1 MNKKLIAAI
10 IAGLISLLGIVLI
23 WQRGGIF
30 AWIFSITGALLLIE
44 IVIRSRTTML
54 KRTVV
59 TACTLT
65 ALWLLTY
72 GSIIG
77 IWETGEVAELKIDTG
92 SEEHQVRVWLLDVN
106 DNIEIFY
113 DAEPDVAEFLLNEP
127 KVSLVRNDQTLEF
140 LKVEI
145 STLETAPAEKMNQIF
160 ELWNEK
166 YGSRNLATP
175 IYSLMFGR
183 AKDKVALILTLTR

>member
-44 IVIRSRTTML
+44 IVIRSRITML
-54 KRTVV
+54 KSTVV

>member
-72 GSIIG
+72 GSIIA

>member
-54 KRTVV
+54 KNTMV

-92 SEEHQVRVWLLDVN
+92 SQEHQVRVWLLDVN

-160 ELWNEK
+160 DLWNEK

>member
-44 IVIRSRTTML
+44 IVIRSRITML
-54 KRTVV
+54 KSTII

>member
-1 MNKKLIAAI
+1 MNKKLITAI

-23 WQRGGIF
+23 WQRGGLF

-72 GSIIG
+72 SSIIG

-92 SEEHQVRVWLLDVN
+92 SEEHQVRVWLLDVD

-166 YGSRNLATP
+166 YGNRNLATP

>member
-72 GSIIG
+72 GSIIA
-77 IWETGEVAELKIDTG
+77 IWETGEVAELRIDTG
-92 SEEHQVRVWLLDVN
+92 SEENQVRVWLLDVN

-145 STLETAPAEKMNQIF
+145 STPETAPAEKMNQIF

>member
-54 KRTVV
+54 KRTMV

-72 GSIIG
+72 GSIIA

>member
-23 WQRGGIF
+23 WQRGGLF

-54 KRTVV
+54 KNTMI

>member
-54 KRTVV
+54 KSTMV

-72 GSIIG
+72 GSIIA
-77 IWETGEVAELKIDTG
+77 IWETGEVAELRIDTG
-92 SEEHQVRVWLLDVN
+92 SEENQVRVWLLDVN

>member
-10 IAGLISLLGIVLI
+10 IAGLISLLGTVLI
-23 WQRGGIF
+23 WQRGGLF

-54 KRTVV
+54 KNTMV

>member
-23 WQRGGIF
+23 WQRGGLF

-54 KRTVV
+54 KSTMV
-59 TACTLT
+59 TACILT

-113 DAEPDVAEFLLNEP
+113 DAEPDVAEVLLNEP

-183 AKDKVALILTLTR
+183 AKDKVGLILTLTR

>member
-44 IVIRSRTTML
+44 IVIRSRSTML
-54 KRTVV
+54 KSTVV

>member
-23 WQRGGIF
+23 WQRGGLF

-54 KRTVV
+54 KNTMI

-113 DAEPDVAEFLLNEP
+113 DAEPDVAELLLNEP

>member
-54 KRTVV
+54 KRTMV
-59 TACTLT
+59 TAYTLT

-92 SEEHQVRVWLLDVN
+92 REEHQVRVWLLDVN

>member
-54 KRTVV
+54 KNTMV

-183 AKDKVALILTLTR
+183 AKDKVALILTLIR

>member
-72 GSIIG
+72 GSIIA
-77 IWETGEVAELKIDTG
+77 IWETGEVAELRIDTG
-92 SEEHQVRVWLLDVN
+92 SEENQVRVWLLDVN

>member
-23 WQRGGIF
+23 WQRGGLF

-54 KRTVV
+54 KNTMV

-183 AKDKVALILTLTR
+183 AKDKVALILTLPR

>member
-72 GSIIG
+72 GSIIA
-77 IWETGEVAELKIDTG
+77 IWETGEVAELRIDTG
-92 SEEHQVRVWLLDVN
+92 SEENQVRVWLLDVN

-113 DAEPDVAEFLLNEP
+113 DAEPDVAEFLLNEL

>member
-10 IAGLISLLGIVLI
+10 ITGLISLLGIVLI

>member
-23 WQRGGIF
+23 WQRGGLF

-54 KRTVV
+54 KSTMV

-92 SEEHQVRVWLLDVN
+92 SEEHQVRVWLLDVE
-106 DNIEIFY
+106 DTIEIFY
-113 DAEPDVAEFLLNEP
+113 DAEPEVVEFLLNEP

>member
-54 KRTVV
+54 KSTII

-113 DAEPDVAEFLLNEP
+113 DAEPDVAEFLLSEP
-127 KVSLVRNDQTLEF
+127 KVRLVRNDQTLEF

>member
-54 KRTVV
+54 KSTMV

-72 GSIIG
+72 SSIIG

>member
-23 WQRGGIF
+23 WQRGGLF

-54 KRTVV
+54 KNTMV

-92 SEEHQVRVWLLDVN
+92 SEEHQVRVWLLDVE

-113 DAEPDVAEFLLNEP
+113 DAEPDVAEFLLSEP
-127 KVSLVRNDQTLEF
+127 KVSLVRNDQPLEF

>member
-54 KRTVV
+54 KSTMV

-72 GSIIG
+72 GSIIA
-77 IWETGEVAELKIDTG
+77 IWETGEVAELRIDTG

>member
-23 WQRGGIF
+23 WQRGGLF

-54 KRTVV
+54 KSTMV

-92 SEEHQVRVWLLDVN
+92 SEEHQVRVWLLDVE
-106 DNIEIFY
+106 DTIEIFY
-113 DAEPDVAEFLLNEP
+113 DAEPEVAEFLLSEP

-183 AKDKVALILTLTR
+183 AKDKVGLILTLTR

>member
-54 KRTVV
+54 KSTMV

-72 GSIIG
+72 GSIIA
-77 IWETGEVAELKIDTG
+77 IWETGEVAELRIDTG
-92 SEEHQVRVWLLDVN
+92 SEENQVRVWLLDVN

-183 AKDKVALILTLTR
+183 ARDKVALILTLTH

>member
-72 GSIIG
+72 GSIIA
-77 IWETGEVAELKIDTG
+77 IWETGEVAELRIDTG
-92 SEEHQVRVWLLDVN
+92 SEENQVRVWLLDVN

-127 KVSLVRNDQTLEF
+127 KVGLVRNDQTLEF

>member
-23 WQRGGIF
+23 WQRGGLF
-30 AWIFSITGALLLIE
+30 AWIFSITGALLVIE

-54 KRTVV
+54 KSTMV

-92 SEEHQVRVWLLDVN
+92 SEEQQVRVWLLDVN

>member
-1 MNKKLIAAI
+1 MNNKLIATI
-10 IAGLISLLGIVLI
+10 IAGLMCLLGIVLI

-54 KRTVV
+54 KSTMV

-72 GSIIG
+72 SSIIG
-77 IWETGEVAELKIDTG
+77 IWETGEVAELKIDMG

-183 AKDKVALILTLTR
+183 AKDKVALILTLPR

>member
-54 KRTVV
+54 KSTMV

-72 GSIIG
+72 SSIIG

-92 SEEHQVRVWLLDVN
+92 IEEHQVRVWLLDVN

>member
-23 WQRGGIF
+23 WQRGGLF

-54 KRTVV
+54 KNTMV

-92 SEEHQVRVWLLDVN
+92 SEDHQVRVWLLDVN

-145 STLETAPAEKMNQIF
+145 STLETAPAEKMNEIF

>member
-54 KRTVV
+54 KSTMV

-72 GSIIG
+72 SSIIG

-92 SEEHQVRVWLLDVN
+92 REEHQVRVWLLDVN

-113 DAEPDVAEFLLNEP
+113 DADPDVAEFLLNEP
-127 KVSLVRNDQTLEF
+127 KVSLVRNDQTL
-140 LKVEI
+140 
-145 STLETAPAEKMNQIF
+145 
-160 ELWNEK
+160 
-166 YGSRNLATP
+166 
-175 IYSLMFGR
+175 
-183 AKDKVALILTLTR
+183 

>member
-10 IAGLISLLGIVLI
+10 ISGLISLLGIVLI
-23 WQRGGIF
+23 WQRGGLF

-54 KRTVV
+54 KNTMV

-72 GSIIG
+72 SSIIG

-145 STLETAPAEKMNQIF
+145 NTLETAPAEKMNQIF

>member
-72 GSIIG
+72 SSIIG

-145 STLETAPAEKMNQIF
+145 RTLETAPAEKMNQIF

>member
-23 WQRGGIF
+23 WQRGGLF

-72 GSIIG
+72 SSIIG

-92 SEEHQVRVWLLDVN
+92 IEEHQVRVWLLDVN

>member
-1 MNKKLIAAI
+1 MNKKLIAPI
-10 IAGLISLLGIVLI
+10 IAGLMCLLGIVLI

-30 AWIFSITGALLLIE
+30 AWIFGITGALLLIE
-44 IVIRSRTTML
+44 IVIRYRTTML
-54 KRTVV
+54 KSTMV

-72 GSIIG
+72 SSIIG
-77 IWETGEVAELKIDTG
+77 IWETGEVAELRIDTG
-92 SEEHQVRVWLLDVN
+92 IEEHQVRVWLLDVD

>member
-54 KRTVV
+54 KSTMV

-72 GSIIG
+72 SSIIG

-92 SEEHQVRVWLLDVN
+92 REEHQVRVWLLDVN

-183 AKDKVALILTLTR
+183 AKDKVSLILTLIR

>member
-10 IAGLISLLGIVLI
+10 IAGPISLLGIVLI

-54 KRTVV
+54 KSTMV

-72 GSIIG
+72 SSIIG

-92 SEEHQVRVWLLDVN
+92 IEEHQVRVWLLDVN

>member
-23 WQRGGIF
+23 WQRGGLF

-54 KRTVV
+54 KNTMI

-160 ELWNEK
+160 ELRNEK

-183 AKDKVALILTLTR
+183 AKDKVGLILTLTR

>member
-92 SEEHQVRVWLLDVN
+92 IEEHQVRVWLLDVN